1 MEPPV
6 IKSPE
11 QIVEV
16 FVDAWNERDAHTLA
30 SIFIDEAEFVNVTGL
45 WWHNKKAIFKA
56 HDYGLKVIFNN
67 STLKIIRTK
76 VKYLT
81 DEVAI
86 IHAKTSLVNQTSL
99 REDEKTLKRSN
110 ILIFVVKKENDI
122 WRCHATQNTEIIPGK
137 ETWLFND
144 KGSMEAV
151 NYNKFKTFNS

>member
-1 MEPPV
+1 MV
-6 IKSPE
+6 
-11 QIVEV
+11 
-16 FVDAWNERDAHTLA
+16 
-30 SIFIDEAEFVNVTGL
+30 GL
-45 WWHNKKAIFKA
+45 WWQKRSDIEKA

-122 WRCHATQNTEIIPGK
+122 WRCHAAQNTEIIPGK

-151 NYNKFKTFNS
+151 NYNEFKTFNS